1 MSTALGTDP
10 LSTDPHGTG
19 LPVAAGQ
26 QARSSQPGRH
36 RKNRMLQLPR
46 SPKIRIGLG
55 LSLIFTILAI
65 IGPWIAPLNPS
76 KSLSTMSGLPQPPSS
91 AHWLGTTQV
100 QQDVLSQLLVGG
112 RSTILVAL
120 IAGAIATVL
129 AVVFG
134 VTAGYYGGLLDDLF
148 SMLANVFLVLPALPL
163 LIVIFGFLSK
173 TASPNDRSEEH
184 T

>member
-19 LPVAAGQ
+19 PKGAGPAGIGGSAPDGTGLPVAAGQ
-26 QARSSQPGRH
+26 QGLSPQAGRP
-36 RKNRMLQLPR
+36 RKNRILQLPR

-55 LSLIFTILAI
+55 LSLLFTILAI

-76 KSLSTMSGLPQPPSS
+76 KSLSTMSGLPQPPPS

-129 AVVFG
+129 AGVLR
-134 VTAGYYGGLLDDLF
+134 VTAGDYGGPVDDLV
-148 SMLANVFLVLPALPL
+148 SVLGQVLLVPPALA
-163 LIVIFGFLSK
+163 V
-173 TASPNDRSEEH
+173 
-184 T
+184 